1 MGGELSFVLFSL
13 CTAAVPSYVAQ
24 QSTHSRAA
32 ERERSY
38 FCLLL
43 LPSSS
48 SSFWLEEGRWRV
60 KCVYTQ
66 GGTTRTRP
74 KAHNI
79 PLHVHKHICRQG
91 YVLCVCVCL
100 ASYSL
105 NKPRPRAHTG
115 EREKLNSGIVDKW
128 PMGRL

>member
-91 YVLCVCVCL
+91 YVLCVCVCVWQVIL
-100 ASYSL
+100 LIS
-105 NKPRPRAHTG
+105 PGRALTQ